1 MAGKKKETEPKLGRR
16 RANTAGP
23 GAEDLARIA
32 LDLFAR
38 RHFSSVTIKDIGH
51 AADVNSAMIYYH
63 YKDKLALFN
72 AAINS
77 AIDEAFQHFSE
88 HCDNEKHDNAVSAI
102 NEWFNVH
109 VTLHKRLR
117 NVIKISLDCS
127 GPEFAEARSA
137 IKRFYNHENEILQK
151 FIRDGIRT
159 GIFRDVE
166 PAIIATMISAFL
178 DGVLARS
185 LILKDF
191 DMLKTVEEFKRTL
204 WQHLGYVAATRKQA
218 RVTRSD
224 LISRKSA

>member
-38 RHFSSVTIKDIGH
+38 RHFSSVTIKDIGK

-72 AAINS
+72 ASINNAIN
-77 AIDEAFQHFSE
+77 EAFQHFAE

-117 NVIKISLDCS
+117 DVVKISLDCS
-127 GPEFAEARSA
+127 GPEFSEARNA

-151 FIRDGIRT
+151 FIRDGIQT
-159 GIFRDVE
+159 GIFRDGE

-191 DMLKTVEEFKRTL
+191 DMLGTVEEFKRIL
-204 WQHLGYVAATRKQA
+204 WQHLGYEPAIKKQT